1 MPVILHKYTKAKYGL
16 SYLRDGFLRFSPLK
30 DFNDPFE
37 MHPYL
42 DSLGTPEQIDEMVRE
57 LESEDEGFRRLS
69 PKQKK
74 EVLDDLRT
82 NGLANLRSRM
92 LSDFQSIGILSL
104 VKNNHQDLL
113 MWAHYADSHRGCV
126 LEFDGT
132 HEWFRTRQGGNP
144 HDLMGVIYEVNYSPT
159 RPQVSI
165 LALGRNH
172 LLTKA
177 ECWGYEKEWRILLN
191 LRDCSS
197 KTILGDD
204 GKEKVVNG
212 LFQVPHEALTGV
224 YLGVNMEP
232 KNIEQFLTLLPSGDR
247 VGLFQ
252 FRQDERD
259 YSLVTRQLNL

>member
-1 MPVILHKYTKAKYGL
+1 MLLHKYTKARHGL
-16 SYLRDGFLRFSPLK
+16 SYLREGFLRFSPLK

-42 DSLGTPEQIDEMVRE
+42 DSLGTAEQIDEMVRE
-57 LESEDEGFRRLS
+57 LEDEDEGFRRLS
-69 PKQKK
+69 LEQKE

-92 LSDFQSIGILSL
+92 LSDFESVGILSL
-104 VKNNHQDLL
+104 VKDNHQDLL

-144 HDLMGVIYEVNYSPT
+144 HDLMGVLYEVNYSPT
-159 RPQVSI
+159 RPQVS
-165 LALGRNH
+165 LLDLGRDH

-177 ECWGYEKEWRILLN
+177 ECWGYEKECRIMLN
-191 LRDCSS
+191 LSDC
-197 KTILGDD
+197 TTQTHGA
-204 GKEKVVNG
+204 KEVNG

-224 YLGVNMEP
+224 YLGVNIDP
-232 KNIEQFLTLLPSGDR
+232 KDREQFLVLLPPGDR
-247 VGLFQ
+247 VRLSQ

-259 YSLVTRQLNL
+259 YALVARQIN